1 MKPVSLA
8 DISYEQGLKLL
19 LLRKQALD
27 AGSAQRLP
35 PSALANSFLMDS
47 TGKQVIKQ
55 AAGFWDQLKDTYQ
68 SGMNKI
74 TTDPG
79 LQATLGYGLAGAGLG
94 AAGAGGL
101 AAARG
106 EKNWKRRLLQGAT
119 AGGLLGG
126 GLGLA
131 MSPGSVTKP
140 LEARVAGLTEQG
152 MQTGELSDDAKKQNY
167 VEQLKATANANPALG
182 AAGTAAAGVGLGVG
196 ASRVARMV
204 PGMKPIDH
212 RYISQ
217 QLIDSYAKNPNS
229 VDTGFL
235 KRLVDTGDLD
245 VELMRQKASPTQGN
259 LNTLFSSPIEANKQ
273 KLVNLL
279 EDQLPGKFTPTE
291 AGVGSLFKDQP
302 TQDRVAKNFINRG
315 LHSNATGTK
324 SQRSMLPTL
333 RRGALGGTIG
343 ALGGIWSLVQ
353 YMRDRQAQ
361 QAATAQLEALRNE
374 SGTP

>member
-27 AGSAQRLP
+27 AGSTQRLP

-131 MSPGSVTKP
+131 MNPGSVTKP
-140 LEARVAGLTEQG
+140 LEDRAAGLTEQG
-152 MQTGELSDDAKKQNY
+152 MQTGELSEEAKKQNY

-182 AAGTAAAGVGLGVG
+182 AAGTAAAGVGLGAG
-196 ASRVARMV
+196 ASRAARML

-217 QLIDSYAKNPNS
+217 QLIESYARDPNS
-229 VDTGFL
+229 VDSGFL
-235 KRLVDTGDLD
+235 KKLVDTGDLD
-245 VELMRQKASPTQGN
+245 VAIMQQKASPVQAN
-259 LNTLFSSPIEANKQ
+259 VNRLFPSDVARQKQ
-273 KLVNLL
+273 KLVDLL
-279 EDQLPGKFTPTE
+279 DNRLPGTFTPTE
-291 AGVGSLFKDQP
+291 AGVSSLFNDKS

-315 LHSNATGTK
+315 LRSNATGTK
-324 SQRSMLPTL
+324 IQRTMLPTL

-361 QAATAQLEALRNE
+361 QEATSQLEALRNG

>member
-1 MKPVSLA
+1 
-8 DISYEQGLKLL
+8 
-19 LLRKQALD
+19 
-27 AGSAQRLP
+27 
-35 PSALANSFLMDS
+35 MDS

-131 MSPGSVTKP
+131 MNPGSVTKP
-140 LEARVAGLTEQG
+140 LEDRAAGLTEQG
-152 MQTGELSDDAKKQNY
+152 MQTGELSEEAKKQNY
-167 VEQLKATANANPALG
+167 VEQLKATANANPAMG

-196 ASRVARMV
+196 ASRLARMV

-212 RYISQ
+212 RYIAEN
-217 QLIDSYAKNPNS
+217 LVESYLKDPTS
-229 VDTGFL
+229 VNKDL
-235 KRLVDTGDLD
+235 LEKLVDPKKITGSVWLD
-245 VELMRQKASPTQGN
+245 PAQQQQQQQVNQWLNQGN
-259 LNTLFSSPIEANKQ
+259 QQVLNSATDPEFKTKFIDALQDK
-273 KLVNLL
+273 
-279 EDQLPGKFTPTE
+279 LPGNFTPTE
-291 AGVGSLFKDQP
+291 AGVSSLFNDQT

-324 SQRSMLPTL
+324 SQRVMLPTL